1 MNSLAQLRTEYT
13 CRNQTPFINNEIQ
26 KAIIIRRNNVLKDR
40 NESKKKSFC
49 KQGNICVNTLRKTKK
64 KEYYSN
70 LEVSKVAGNKK
81 FWKTVKNFFSDKSNN
96 FGTINLVENN
106 IVISDDQRIAH
117 VFY

>member
-13 CRNQTPFINNEIQ
+13 RRNQTPFVNNEIQ

-49 KQGNICVNTLRKTKK
+49 KQGNICVNTLRKTK

>member
-13 CRNQTPFINNEIQ
+13 RGNQTSFINNEIQ

-40 NESKKKSFC
+40 NESKKKSYC
-49 KQGNICVNTLRKTKK
+49 KQGNICVNTLRKIK
-64 KEYYSN
+64 KEHYSN

>member
-13 CRNQTPFINNEIQ
+13 RRNQTPFINNEIQ

-49 KQGNICVNTLRKTKK
+49 KQGNICVNTLRKTE

-70 LEVSKVAGNKK
+70 LEISKVAGNKA
-81 FWKTVKNFFSDKSNN
+81 
-96 FGTINLVENN
+96 INLVENN